1 MSKIK
6 SKLAILLWLVAVT
19 SQAAYSDNT
28 DMTTDKSV
36 VLLQDRASMPTA
48 VQANSELSAA
58 EIISEAHKA
67 AGGELFVN
75 PGSLFLSG
83 YNIIRRGNLEQI
95 WDRYAMWRE
104 FGSSKRDA
112 HAVNGKIRIEAWQ
125 GQDLAML
132 VTFDGNTTY
141 SKDGP
146 MADQSAN
153 AMWSNSFGFG
163 AIRNALDQGWTQTRK
178 VDRLID
184 GEPAYMVL
192 LNDPSAG
199 ETLFGIRQRD
209 FAIVYV
215 GFNTPRGWH
224 ERRYSNFFTK
234 PGISWKQPG
243 RVRLFYNGQKANE
256 AIWTDFRIGEGASED
271 IFVVKQAPEQPSF

>member
-1 MSKIK
+1 
-6 SKLAILLWLVAVT
+6 
-19 SQAAYSDNT
+19 
-28 DMTTDKSV
+28 
-36 VLLQDRASMPTA
+36 MPAA
-48 VQANSELSAA
+48 VQENQSLSAS
-58 EIISEAHKA
+58 EIIQNAHTA
-67 AGGELFVN
+67 AGGETFVK

-83 YNIIRRGNLEQI
+83 YNIIRGAGDEVL

-104 FGSSKRDA
+104 FSSSKEDA
-112 HAVNGKIRIEAWQ
+112 HAVNGRIRIEAWS
-125 GQDLAML
+125 GNELAML
-132 VTFDGNTTY
+132 ISFDGSTTY
-141 SKDGP
+141 NKDGP

-163 AIRNALDQGWTQTRK
+163 AIRNALDGGWVQTRK

-184 GEPAYMVL
+184 GNASYMIEL
-192 LNDPSAG
+192 KDPSG
-199 ETLFGIRQRD
+199 SETLFGIRQED

-234 PGISWKQPG
+234 AGVNWKQPG

-256 AIWTDFRIGEGASED
+256 AIWTDFQIGTD
-271 IFVVKQAPEQPSF
+271 IAKNTFVVQSMPDKPSF

>member
-1 MSKIK
+1 MATTFFIVAPSNAG
-6 SKLAILLWLVAVT
+6 SDKLTKPIAI
-19 SQAAYSDNT
+19 N
-28 DMTTDKSV
+28 
-36 VLLQDRASMPTA
+36 DRAFMPAA
-48 VQANSELSAA
+48 VQANPDLSGAD
-58 EIISEAHKA
+58 IIAKAHAA
-67 AGGELFVN
+67 AGGDGFVN
-75 PGSLFLSG
+75 PDSLFLSG
-83 YNIIRRGNLEQI
+83 YNIIRRGQGERL

-104 FGSSKRDA
+104 FGSSKEDA
-112 HAVNGKIRIEAWQ
+112 HAVNGKIRIEAWSD
-125 GQDLAML
+125 GDLAML
-132 VTFDGNTTY
+132 VTFDGHTTY
-141 SKDGP
+141 TKEGP

-163 AIRNALDQGWTQTRK
+163 AIRNALDEGWTQTRK

-184 GEPAYMVL
+184 GKSSYMIL

-199 ETLFGIRQRD
+199 ETLFGIRQED

-234 PGISWKQPG
+234 PGINWKQAG

-256 AIWTDFRIGEGASED
+256 AIWTDFQIGKD
-271 IFVVKQAPEQPSF
+271 IPDNLFIVESAPTKPTF